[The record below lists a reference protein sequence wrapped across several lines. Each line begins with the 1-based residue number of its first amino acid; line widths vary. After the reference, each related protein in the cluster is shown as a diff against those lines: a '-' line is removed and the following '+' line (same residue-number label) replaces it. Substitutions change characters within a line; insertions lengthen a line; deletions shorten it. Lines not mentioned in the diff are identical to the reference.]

1 MKKIALFTFVL
12 MLFTLTS
19 QAQTWETNYAEA
31 VTKAKKEN
39 KTLLLDFTG
48 SDWCGWCIK
57 LDREV
62 FSKKEFQA
70 YAQENLV
77 MVKLDF
83 PRRKQ
88 LPEAEQTQNQKLAG
102 KYGVQGLPTILLLD
116 KNEKLLLQTGY
127 QRGGPEKYVKHLEA
141 AIKKS

>member
-1 MKKIALFTFVL
+1 MKKIALFAFVL
-12 MLFTLTS
+12 MAFVATS

-31 VTKAKKEN
+31 VSKAKKEN

-62 FSKKEFQA
+62 FSKKEFQE
-70 YAQENLV
+70 YAQKNLV
-77 MVKLDF
+77 LVKLDF

-88 LPEAEQTQNQKLAG
+88 LPQTEQTQNQKLAG

-116 KNEKLLLQTGY
+116 KNEKLIAQTGY
-127 QRGGPEKYVKHLEA
+127 QRGGAKKYVEHLEA
-141 AIKKS
+141 QIRK